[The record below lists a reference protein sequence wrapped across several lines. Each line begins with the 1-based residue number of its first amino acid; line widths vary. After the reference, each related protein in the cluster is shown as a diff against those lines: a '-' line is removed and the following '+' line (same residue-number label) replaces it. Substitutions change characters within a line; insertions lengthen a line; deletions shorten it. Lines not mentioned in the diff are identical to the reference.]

1 MAVSLTAKMSARS
14 ITATVSG
21 LSGEHTA
28 GRTFKWRLDGGAVQ
42 TEKVHSAITSYTHT
56 FSLVRYVSIHTVTV
70 QISDIN
76 DTEQFYSGTV
86 QVADSLSLW
95 SWTASNGSA
104 TAEQVKAAYAAVTSK
119 GKTYDFSRLVWNDL
133 ADNTLSALVASGLS
147 WSSIY
152 TTLADAKMTAAGDAL
167 TAKRFNSLVKNL
179 RYPWMYWACKPA
191 RNGYLGRLAVS
202 SGDIVYGAYLLELAH
217 ILNVMVD
224 AVGELGAG
232 YADLMRHSNTIAMQS
247 LWSAKLRA
255 PAADHLSHDNAIS
268 FSGRQS
274 LAAPVSRHLGASKNI
289 AVSDSTGLSD
299 PHSKW
304 LMLRRVI
311 LPTADLAL
319 TADNQRELQ
328 GDAVILVGTDIV
340 LAPVGSYPLN
350 VLAAVR
356 SGTDVAL
363 SQSDV
368 GNMIANIIS
377 ATRADTV
384 LTGSPSTALQVVLC
398 SEITPDVVLGVDASA
413 HIAITDTPASRI
425 IIAGLSADASAHLAA
440 SVSGALLRGDVA
452 MTAYASANMGISNVI
467 RFAVAGSAAY
477 LAAPKSA
484 RMTYF
489 SGASLKAAMD
499 AVLRTP
505 TTARMQHDATL
516 ALAAQFFAEMSAPVS
531 VRMTYDAANNLTA
544 LLSATMYAPASV
556 RMEYIAQNTMAAV
569 LSAVLNDP
577 ASVHMGHSEQ
587 TAITGILEAAL
598 SNPASVHMGYSAANS
613 IKAALDAVLRDPTSV
628 QMGYKAANSIKA
640 TLEALMADPAS
651 VHMICSANE
660 KIGVSDD
667 HELSDPPSLDLYA
680 SAIRSAS
687 QTVNAELTPTDS
699 LPLAADI
706 ADSLHDT
713 EDVDMSAS
721 PSTLLEGGDS
731 GSKTDIDSTIETVL
745 SCPMAEDF
753 AAHSSGEYRLSVDD
767 SISVVV
773 VDFQSMSRF
782 EAALELEGEVLVKW
796 VTQDGSNLYI
806 RGVWSSW
813 NDGDN
818 LQIDTLEFYAPVRD
832 GSNLYIR
839 SAWSS
844 YQNLEEVCIDMDVFY
859 KPYQSDN
866 DLYIRSVNKLWTD
879 GTAANVDRD
888 YFIDPVQT
896 GSNLYIRSD
905 VLGG

>member
-21 LSGEHTA
+21 LSGDHTA

-76 DTEQFYSGTV
+76 DTEQYYSGTV

-104 TAEQVKAAYAAVTSK
+104 TAEQVKAAYAAVISK

-133 ADNTLSALVASGLS
+133 ADNTLSALIASGLS
-147 WSSIY
+147 WDSIY

-179 RYPWMYWACKPA
+179 RYPWMYWACKPN

-217 ILNVMVD
+217 ALNVMVD
-224 AVGELGAG
+224 AAGELGAG
-232 YADLMRHSNTIAMQS
+232 YADLLRHSNTIAVQS

-255 PAADHLSHDNAIS
+255 PAADHLSHGNIIS

-274 LAAPVSRHLGASKNI
+274 LAAPVSRHLSASKNI
-289 AVSDSTGLSD
+289 AVSDSIKLSD
-299 PHSKW
+299 PRSKG
-304 LMLRRVI
+304 LLLRRVI
-311 LPTADLAL
+311 LPGNDLAL
-319 TADNQRELQ
+319 VADNHRELQ
-328 GDAVILVGTDIV
+328 SDAAILVGTDIV
-340 LAPVGSYPLN
+340 LAPVVSYPLT

-356 SGTDVAL
+356 SGTDIAL
-363 SQSDV
+363 VPSETSHILAD
-368 GNMIANIIS
+368 IIS
-377 ATRADTV
+377 ATRSDTV

-398 SEITPDVVLGVDASA
+398 SEITPDVVLGADASA
-413 HIAITDTPASRI
+413 HIAITDTPSSRI
-425 IIAGLSADASAHLAA
+425 IIAGLSADASAHLASIA
-440 SVSGALLRGDVA
+440 SFEGLLRGDVA

-577 ASVHMGHSEQ
+577 ASVHMGHSAQ

-628 QMGYKAANSIKA
+628 HMGYKAANSIKA

-667 HELSDPPSLDLYA
+667 HELSDQPSLDLYA

-753 AAHSSGEYRLSVDD
+753 AAHSSGEYRLSADD
-767 SISVVV
+767 SVSVVV
-773 VDFQSMSRF
+773 VDFQSMSQF
-782 EAALELEGEVLVKW
+782 AAALTAKPVVEPTSDW
-796 VTQDGSNLYI
+796 VVVDGTNLKIFRTYYNRLDDADSTRLLIDDAYYIEPVQVGSNLSITSEGY
-806 RGVWSSW
+806 
-813 NDGDN
+813 NDYG
-818 LQIDTLEFYAPVRD
+818 LE
-832 GSNLYIR
+832 
-839 SAWSS
+839 
-844 YQNLEEVCIDMDVFY
+844 
-859 KPYQSDN
+859 
-866 DLYIRSVNKLWTD
+866 
-879 GTAANVDRD
+879 VDSENS
-888 YFIDPVQT
+888 T
-896 GSNLYIRSD
+896 
-905 VLGG
+905 

>member
-21 LSGEHTA
+21 LSEEHTV

-42 TEKVHSAITSYTHT
+42 TEKVQSVITSYAHT
-56 FSLVRYVSIHTVTV
+56 FTQVRYASIHTVTV

-76 DTEQFYSGTV
+76 DTDQYYFGTV

-147 WSSIY
+147 WDSIY

-224 AVGELGAG
+224 AAGELGAG
-232 YADLMRHSNTIAMQS
+232 YADLLRHSNTIAMQS

-255 PAADHLSHDNAIS
+255 PAADHLSHGNIIS

-289 AVSDSTGLSD
+289 AVSDSMGLSD

-328 GDAVILVGTDIV
+328 GDVVILVGTDIV

-356 SGTDVAL
+356 SGTDIAL
-363 SQSDV
+363 IPSDV

-398 SEITPDVVLGVDASA
+398 SEITPDVVLGADASA

-425 IIAGLSADASAHLAA
+425 ISAGLSADASAHLAA

-467 RFAVAGSAAY
+467 RVAVDGSYGSLVALRAARMAITKTISISAAGSDVQMISPYAAKMAITDAVTVS
-477 LAAPKSA
+477 LAGSSAALFAPVAVGMAITQAEEILRASFTAAMRSPLVA
-484 RMTYF
+484 RM
-489 SGASLKAAMD
+489 AIDAAE
-499 AVLRTP
+499 
-505 TTARMQHDATL
+505 
-516 ALAAQFFAEMSAPVS
+516 ALSAAFAFDLSAAQSAHMGLSDTAVTVAQGSFALNAPDSVGLLVS
-531 VRMTYDAANNLTA
+531 VAEQLGLTQDCALDTDIPAPMAVSGGSVSAIGTQALDSPECVCIAMVGVIRSVCDMSLIAKPVVEPTSDWVIADGTNLKIFRTYYNRLDDSDGTKLLIDDAYYVEPVQVGSNLTIT
-544 LLSATMYAPASV
+544 SEGY
-556 RMEYIAQNTMAAV
+556 
-569 LSAVLNDP
+569 NDY
-577 ASVHMGHSEQ
+577 G
-587 TAITGILEAAL
+587 
-598 SNPASVHMGYSAANS
+598 
-613 IKAALDAVLRDPTSV
+613 
-628 QMGYKAANSIKA
+628 
-640 TLEALMADPAS
+640 
-651 VHMICSANE
+651 
-660 KIGVSDD
+660 
-667 HELSDPPSLDLYA
+667 
-680 SAIRSAS
+680 
-687 QTVNAELTPTDS
+687 
-699 LPLAADI
+699 
-706 ADSLHDT
+706 
-713 EDVDMSAS
+713 
-721 PSTLLEGGDS
+721 
-731 GSKTDIDSTIETVL
+731 
-745 SCPMAEDF
+745 
-753 AAHSSGEYRLSVDD
+753 
-767 SISVVV
+767 
-773 VDFQSMSRF
+773 
-782 EAALELEGEVLVKW
+782 LEGESENS
-796 VTQDGSNLYI
+796 T
-806 RGVWSSW
+806 
-813 NDGDN
+813 
-818 LQIDTLEFYAPVRD
+818 
-832 GSNLYIR
+832 
-839 SAWSS
+839 
-844 YQNLEEVCIDMDVFY
+844 
-859 KPYQSDN
+859 
-866 DLYIRSVNKLWTD
+866 
-879 GTAANVDRD
+879 
-888 YFIDPVQT
+888 
-896 GSNLYIRSD
+896 
-905 VLGG
+905 

>member
-70 QISDIN
+70 QISDIK

-104 TAEQVKAAYAAVTSK
+104 TAEQVKAAYVTVTSK

-147 WSSIY
+147 WDSIY

-224 AVGELGAG
+224 AAGELGAG

-255 PAADHLSHDNAIS
+255 PAADHLSHGNIIS

-289 AVSDSTGLSD
+289 AVSDSVKLSD
-299 PHSKW
+299 PRSKG
-304 LMLRRVI
+304 LMIRRVI

-356 SGTDVAL
+356 SGTDIAL
-363 SQSDV
+363 IPSDV

-377 ATRADTV
+377 ATRSYTV

-398 SEITPDVVLGVDASA
+398 SEITPDVVLGADSVA
-413 HIAITDTPASRI
+413 HIAITDTPVSLVS
-425 IIAGLSADASAHLAA
+425 AGMTADTAAHLAA

-467 RFAVAGSAAY
+467 RFAVDGSYGSLVAPRAERMAITKTISISAAGSDVQMISPYAAKIAITDAVTVS
-477 LAAPKSA
+477 LAGSSAALFAPVA
-484 RMTYF
+484 VGMAITQAEEILR
-489 SGASLKAAMD
+489 ASFTAAMD
-499 AVLRTP
+499 APAIV
-505 TTARMQHDATL
+505 RMAIDAAE
-516 ALAAQFFAEMSAPVS
+516 ALSAAFAFDLSAAQSAHMGLSDTAVSAAQGSFTLNVPDSVGLLVSIAERLGLTQDCALDTDAPAPMAVSGGSVSAIGAVLLADASANVCHTYAALTVGTQALDSPECVCIAMVGVIHSVYDIGLIAKPVVEPTS
-531 VRMTYDAANNLTA
+531 DWVVVDGTNLKIFRTYYNRLDDADGTA
-544 LLSATMYAPASV
+544 LLIDNAYYVEP
-556 RMEYIAQNTMAAV
+556 
-569 LSAVLNDP
+569 
-577 ASVHMGHSEQ
+577 
-587 TAITGILEAAL
+587 
-598 SNPASVHMGYSAANS
+598 
-613 IKAALDAVLRDPTSV
+613 V
-628 QMGYKAANSIKA
+628 Q
-640 TLEALMADPAS
+640 
-651 VHMICSANE
+651 V
-660 KIGVSDD
+660 
-667 HELSDPPSLDLYA
+667 
-680 SAIRSAS
+680 
-687 QTVNAELTPTDS
+687 
-699 LPLAADI
+699 
-706 ADSLHDT
+706 
-713 EDVDMSAS
+713 
-721 PSTLLEGGDS
+721 
-731 GSKTDIDSTIETVL
+731 
-745 SCPMAEDF
+745 
-753 AAHSSGEYRLSVDD
+753 
-767 SISVVV
+767 
-773 VDFQSMSRF
+773 
-782 EAALELEGEVLVKW
+782 
-796 VTQDGSNLYI
+796 GSNLTITSEGY
-806 RGVWSSW
+806 
-813 NDGDN
+813 NDYGLEGDREN
-818 LQIDTLEFYAPVRD
+818 ST
-832 GSNLYIR
+832 
-839 SAWSS
+839 
-844 YQNLEEVCIDMDVFY
+844 
-859 KPYQSDN
+859 
-866 DLYIRSVNKLWTD
+866 
-879 GTAANVDRD
+879 
-888 YFIDPVQT
+888 
-896 GSNLYIRSD
+896 
-905 VLGG
+905 

>member
-70 QISDIN
+70 QISDIK

-95 SWTASNGSA
+95 SWTASNGSS

-224 AVGELGAG
+224 AAGELGAG
-232 YADLMRHSNTIAMQS
+232 YADLLRHSNTIAVQS

-255 PAADHLSHDNAIS
+255 PAADHLSHGNIIS

-340 LAPVGSYPLN
+340 LAPVVSYPLN

-356 SGTDVAL
+356 SGTDIAL
-363 SQSDV
+363 IPSDV
-368 GNMIANIIS
+368 VNMIANIIS
-377 ATRADTV
+377 ATRSDTV
-384 LTGSPSTALQVVLC
+384 LTGSPSTALQIVLC
-398 SEITPDVVLGVDASA
+398 SEITPDVVLGADSVA

-425 IIAGLSADASAHLAA
+425 ISAGLSADASAHLASIA
-440 SVSGALLRGDVA
+440 SFEGLLRGDVA

-484 RMTYF
+484 RMAITKTISISAAGSDVQMISPYAAKMAITDAVTVSLAGSSAALF
-489 SGASLKAAMD
+489 APVAVGMAITQAEEILRASFTAAMD
-499 AVLRTP
+499 APAIV
-505 TTARMQHDATL
+505 RMAIDAAE
-516 ALAAQFFAEMSAPVS
+516 ALSAAFAFDLSAAQSAHMGLSDTAVSAAQGSFTLNVPDSVGLLVSIAERLGLTQDCALDTDAPAPMAVSGGSVSAIGAVLLADASANVGHTYAALTVGTQALDSPECVCIAMVGVIHSVYDIGLIAKPVVEPTS
-531 VRMTYDAANNLTA
+531 DWVVVDGTNLKIFRTYYNRLDDADGTA
-544 LLSATMYAPASV
+544 LLIDNAYYVEP
-556 RMEYIAQNTMAAV
+556 
-569 LSAVLNDP
+569 
-577 ASVHMGHSEQ
+577 
-587 TAITGILEAAL
+587 
-598 SNPASVHMGYSAANS
+598 
-613 IKAALDAVLRDPTSV
+613 V
-628 QMGYKAANSIKA
+628 Q
-640 TLEALMADPAS
+640 
-651 VHMICSANE
+651 V
-660 KIGVSDD
+660 
-667 HELSDPPSLDLYA
+667 
-680 SAIRSAS
+680 
-687 QTVNAELTPTDS
+687 
-699 LPLAADI
+699 
-706 ADSLHDT
+706 
-713 EDVDMSAS
+713 
-721 PSTLLEGGDS
+721 
-731 GSKTDIDSTIETVL
+731 
-745 SCPMAEDF
+745 
-753 AAHSSGEYRLSVDD
+753 
-767 SISVVV
+767 
-773 VDFQSMSRF
+773 
-782 EAALELEGEVLVKW
+782 
-796 VTQDGSNLYI
+796 GSNLTITSEGY
-806 RGVWSSW
+806 
-813 NDGDN
+813 NDYGLEGDREN
-818 LQIDTLEFYAPVRD
+818 ST
-832 GSNLYIR
+832 
-839 SAWSS
+839 
-844 YQNLEEVCIDMDVFY
+844 
-859 KPYQSDN
+859 
-866 DLYIRSVNKLWTD
+866 
-879 GTAANVDRD
+879 
-888 YFIDPVQT
+888 
-896 GSNLYIRSD
+896 
-905 VLGG
+905 